1 MADKF
6 AAAVKNW
13 AEKTEIKQTAV
24 LHGSLRDL
32 DEEIA
37 QNTPVISGNTQNS
50 RAVSTLGPPPIDWTT
65 KKFRDPSDT
74 INNAIAGVEV
84 GQTVWLGFRAPW
96 AHKLEPKYAMVRL
109 AAQRWSQIVDAVAGR
124 IRGK

>member
-6 AAAVKNW
+6 AAAVEDW
-13 AEKTEIKQTAV
+13 AAKTEIKQTAV

-37 QNTPVISGNTQNS
+37 RNTPVISGNTQNS

-65 KKFRDPSDT
+65 KKFRDPSDA
-74 INNAIAGVEV
+74 INNAVAGVDIGEK
-84 GQTVWLGFRAPW
+84 VWLGFRAPW
-96 AHKLEPKYAMVRL
+96 AHMLEPKYAMMRL
-109 AAQRWSQIVDAVAGR
+109 AAQRWSQIVDAVASR
-124 IRGK
+124 VRGK